1 MFSEAMGA
9 PDLLNPERRMLR
21 AMQLSEP
28 DRSWDLESLLA
39 ACEWT
44 DQAVAVGAGH
54 GLQNHGFVA
63 VDERV
68 LREISLDLGG
78 DDAHKNGLLE
88 HRIWSWMND
97 HEDEHPPTMK
107 GLQEAFERHEAGPGV
122 GLLKQLGV
130 SIEGGLLVASNPD
143 EITRAIAERTDFL
156 TSLPA
161 LDDTLDQSLL
171 NHFSARKNL
180 IKVVERTV
188 RHWSLTAEG
197 QHVSSDDLQE
207 TVVISELTPELLQGE
222 AWKSAEFRAFDV
234 TLEAA
239 TPRTGRSHPMQALIE
254 RVRSIFLEM
263 GFSELVDDYVQSAGW
278 NMDAL
283 FIPQDHPAR
292 EMQDTF
298 YLDQPSSIKLD
309 DDVLQAWKSIHEHGG
324 ETGSTGW
331 GGTYSTEVSQR
342 PLLRTHTTVNTIQY
356 LAEHP
361 NEACRVFSVDRVF
374 RKEAID
380 RTHLPE
386 FHQIEGIIMEEDAN
400 LQMLVT
406 TLKTFYT
413 KMGYPEV
420 RVRPAYFPYT
430 EPSLE
435 IEVKWRGKWLEL
447 GGAGIFRPEVTEP
460 LGITS
465 PVLAWGMGLERLAM
479 LVLGLDDIRQ
489 LYISDLEWLRNQPV
503 L

>member
-1 MFSEAMGA
+1 MVELS
-9 PDLLNPERRMLR
+9 LLNPERRMLR
-21 AMQLSEP
+21 AMQADE
-28 DRSWDLESLLA
+28 RSAWHLNELLE
-39 ACEWT
+39 ACDWS

-54 GLQNHGFVA
+54 GLENRGLVTVEIATQAEVVLEASGQDA
-63 VDERV
+63 VN
-68 LREISLDLGG
+68 
-78 DDAHKNGLLE
+78 NGLLE
-88 HRIWSWMND
+88 ARLWSWMQA
-97 HEDEHPPTMK
+97 EQEPTMK
-107 GLQEAFERHEAGPGV
+107 GLQSAFERHEAGPGV

-130 SIEGGLLVASNPD
+130 SIEQGHLVAQDPSGI
-143 EITRAIAERTDFL
+143 ESTLAERTEFL
-156 TSLPA
+156 AMLPCA
-161 LDDTLDQSLL
+161 LTDDVRPMVEA
-171 NHFSARKNL
+171 FKARKGF
-180 IKVVERTV
+180 IAVVERTD
-188 RHWSLTAEG
+188 RSWSITEAGRTIPKDAL
-197 QHVSSDDLQE
+197 VE
-207 TVVISELTPELLQGE
+207 TTVINDITPELLQGE
-222 AWKSAEFRAFDV
+222 AWRSAEFRPFDV
-234 TLEAA
+234 TLEAS

-254 RVRSIFLEM
+254 RIRAVFLEM
-263 GFSELVDDYVQSAGW
+263 GFSELVDDYVQTAGW

-298 YLDQPSSIKLD
+298 YLDEPASLPLD
-309 DDVLQAWKSIHEHGG
+309 DTTMRHWKAVHEHGG
-324 ETGSTGW
+324 DTGSLGW
-331 GGTYSTEVSQR
+331 GGTFSMDIAQKG
-342 PLLRTHTTVNTIQY
+342 LLRTHTTVNTIQY
-356 LAEHP
+356 LAAHP
-361 NEACRVFSVDRVF
+361 AEACRMFSVDRVF

-386 FHQIEGIIMEEDAN
+386 FHQIEGIIMEEGAN

-406 TLKTFYT
+406 TLKTFYA

-435 IEVKWRGKWLEL
+435 IEVRWRGKWLEL

-489 LYISDLEWLRNQPV
+489 LYISDLEWLRNQPI

>member
-1 MFSEAMGA
+1 MDA
-9 PDLLNPERRMLR
+9 PNLLNPERRMLLQ
-21 AMQLSEP
+21 MQKNE
-28 DRSWDLESLLA
+28 RSSWSLDEILD
-39 ACEWT
+39 ACSWT

-54 GLQNHGFVA
+54 GLENHGYVSMNE
-63 VDERV
+63 VIITEIRLDENGKKA
-68 LREISLDLGG
+68 IAS
-78 DDAHKNGLLE
+78 GLLE
-88 HRIWSWMND
+88 QRLWDWMNSVK
-97 HEDEHPPTMK
+97 EPSMQA
-107 GLQEAFERHEAGPGV
+107 LQLNFERHEAGPGV

-130 SIEGGLLVASNPD
+130 SIDGGLLVATDASLIESTLKQRN
-143 EITRAIAERTDFL
+143 DFL
-156 TSLPA
+156 NSLPA
-161 LDDTLDQSLL
+161 DLGALDESMLKHFRQRKGLISSLEQTIRTW
-171 NHFSARKNL
+171 SITSSGKA
-180 IKVVERTV
+180 VENEK
-188 RHWSLTAEG
+188 LKEN
-197 QHVSSDDLQE
+197 
-207 TVVISELTPELLQGE
+207 VVISEITPELLQTD
-222 AWKSAEFRAFDV
+222 AWRDAEFRAFDV
-234 TLEAA
+234 TLEST
-239 TPRTGRSHPMQALIE
+239 TPRRGRAHPMQALIE
-254 RVRSIFLEM
+254 RIRSVFLEM
-263 GFSELVDDYVQSAGW
+263 GFSELVDDYVQTAGW

-298 YLDQPSSIKLD
+298 YLENPSKMELSDELMGK
-309 DDVLQAWKSIHEHGG
+309 WKSIHEDGG

-331 GGTYSTEVSQR
+331 GGSFSFDTAQR

-356 LAEHP
+356 LAQNP
-361 NEACRVFSVDRVF
+361 KDACRVFSVDRVF

-386 FHQIEGIIMEEDAN
+386 FHQIEGIIMEEGAN

-406 TLKTFYT
+406 TLKTFYA

-435 IEVKWRGKWLEL
+435 IEVKWHGKWLEL

-460 LGITS
+460 LGIES

-489 LYISDLEWLRNQPV
+489 LYISDLEWLRQQP
-503 L
+503 LL

>member
-1 MFSEAMGA
+1 MFSGVMGA
-9 PDLLNPERRMLR
+9 PNLLNPERRMLR

-28 DRSWDLESLLA
+28 TRMWDLSSILA

-63 VDERV
+63 VVED
-68 LREISLDLGG
+68 LSQEIKLDVEGEK
-78 DDAHKNGLLE
+78 AVENGLLE
-88 HRIWSWMND
+88 HRLWAWMQS
-97 HEDEHPPTMK
+97 EEAATM
-107 GLQEAFERHEAGPGV
+107 GALQQAFERHEAGPGV

-130 SIEGGLLVASNPD
+130 SIEGGALQFSNAE
-143 EITRAIAERTDFL
+143 EITAKIDARTAFL
-156 TSLPA
+156 GALPA
-161 LDDTLDQSLL
+161 EVSDVDADMLH
-171 NHFSARKNL
+171 HFSARKNL
-180 IKVVERTV
+180 IQIVEKTER
-188 RHWSLTAEG
+188 RWALTPQG
-197 QHVSSDDLQE
+197 QQVSPDELQE
-207 TVVISELTPELLQGE
+207 TNVIAELTPELLQGE
-222 AWKSAEFRAFDV
+222 DWKNAEYRAFDV
-234 TLEAA
+234 SLEAA

-254 RVRSIFLEM
+254 RIRSIFLEM

-298 YLDQPSSIKLD
+298 YLDNPATVELSEDLTA
-309 DDVLQAWKSIHEHGG
+309 AWKSIHESGG

-331 GGTYSTEVSQR
+331 GGTYSAEVSSR

-356 LAEHP
+356 LARHP
-361 NEACRVFSVDRVF
+361 TQACRVFSVDRVF

-386 FHQIEGIIMEEDAN
+386 FHQIEGIIMEEGAN

-406 TLKTFYT
+406 TLKTFYA

-460 LGITS
+460 LGIGS

-489 LYISDLEWLRNQPV
+489 LYVSDLEWLRNQPI

>member
-1 MFSEAMGA
+1 MGA

-21 AMQLSEP
+21 AMQLSEAE
-28 DRSWDLESLLA
+28 RSWDLESLLA
-39 ACEWT
+39 ACDWT

-54 GLQNHGFVA
+54 GLQNHGLVD
-63 VDERV
+63 VDEQV
-68 LREISLDLGG
+68 LREISLDVGG
-78 DDAHKNGLLE
+78 EDAHQSGLLE
-88 HRIWSWMND
+88 QRIWSWMNSLG
-97 HEDEHPPTMK
+97 EDESPSMK

-130 SIEGGLLVASNPD
+130 SLEGGFLVASNPD
-143 EITRAIAERTDFL
+143 EITDIIAQRAEFL
-156 TSLPA
+156 ASLPA
-161 LDDTLDQSLL
+161 LADTLDPAMLD
-171 NHFSARKNL
+171 HFSARKNL
-180 IKVVERTV
+180 VKAVERTV
-188 RHWSLTAEG
+188 RHWALTPEG
-197 QHVSSDDLQE
+197 QAVSSDELQE
-207 TVVISELTPELLQGE
+207 TVVITDLTPELLQGD
-222 AWKSAEFRAFDV
+222 AWKTAEFRAFDV
-234 TLEAA
+234 SLEAT

-254 RVRSIFLEM
+254 RIRAIFLEM

-298 YLDQPSSIKLD
+298 YLDQPSTIDLD
-309 DDVLQAWKSIHEHGG
+309 EDVMQAWKAIHEHGG

-331 GGTYSTEVSQR
+331 GGSYSTDVSKR
-342 PLLRTHTTVNTIQY
+342 PLLRTHTPVNTIQY

-361 NEACRVFSVDRVF
+361 TEACRVFSVDRVF

-386 FHQIEGIIMEEDAN
+386 FHQIEGIIMEEGAN

-406 TLKTFYT
+406 TLKTFYA

-489 LYISDLEWLRNQPV
+489 LYISDLEWLRNQPI

>member
-1 MFSEAMGA
+1 MD
-9 PDLLNPERRMLR
+9 PVNLLNPERRMLR
-21 AMQLSEP
+21 RMQE
-28 DRSWDLESLLA
+28 DNRSDWSLDEILT

-54 GLQNHGFVA
+54 GLENHGLVTVSETVSITVGLEA
-63 VDERV
+63 QGEQA
-68 LREISLDLGG
+68 REQ
-78 DDAHKNGLLE
+78 GLLE
-88 HRIWSWMND
+88 ARLWAWFRSED
-97 HEDEHPPTMK
+97 HPTMR
-107 GLQEAFERHEAGPGV
+107 GLQAAFERQEAGPGV

-130 SIEGGLLVASNPD
+130 AIQQGALIADDPERIDETLSNRQAFLASLPRPLDDSIQSLVD
-143 EITRAIAERTDFL
+143 EFRNRKGFVSLIERTDRRWSI
-156 TSLPA
+156 T
-161 LDDTLDQSLL
+161 DQGRIVPQESLL
-171 NHFSARKNL
+171 EQA
-180 IKVVERTV
+180 
-188 RHWSLTAEG
+188 
-197 QHVSSDDLQE
+197 
-207 TVVISELTPELLQGE
+207 VITEITPELLQSE
-222 AWKSAEFRAFDV
+222 AWKNAEFRPFDV
-234 TLEAA
+234 TLEST

-254 RVRSIFLEM
+254 RIRTVFLEM
-263 GFSELVDDYVQSAGW
+263 GFSELVDDYVQTAGW

-298 YLDQPSSIKLD
+298 YLDSPASLPIDEKVMGL
-309 DDVLQAWKSIHEHGG
+309 WKAIHEHGG
-324 ETGSTGW
+324 DTGSLGW
-331 GGTYSTEVSQR
+331 GGSFSTDTAQKG
-342 PLLRTHTTVNTIQY
+342 LLRTHTTVNTIQY
-356 LAEHP
+356 LAAHP
-361 NEACRVFSVDRVF
+361 TEACRVFSVDRVF

-386 FHQIEGIIMEEDAN
+386 FHQIEGIIMEEGAN

-406 TLKTFYT
+406 TLKTFYA

-435 IEVKWRGKWLEL
+435 IEVRWRGKWLEL

-460 LGITS
+460 LGITT

-489 LYISDLEWLRNQPV
+489 LYISDLEWLRNQPI

>member
-1 MFSEAMGA
+1 
-9 PDLLNPERRMLR
+9 
-21 AMQLSEP
+21 
-28 DRSWDLESLLA
+28 
-39 ACEWT
+39 
-44 DQAVAVGAGH
+44 
-54 GLQNHGFVA
+54 
-63 VDERV
+63 
-68 LREISLDLGG
+68 
-78 DDAHKNGLLE
+78 
-88 HRIWSWMND
+88 
-97 HEDEHPPTMK
+97 
-107 GLQEAFERHEAGPGV
+107 
-122 GLLKQLGV
+122 
-130 SIEGGLLVASNPD
+130 
-143 EITRAIAERTDFL
+143 
-156 TSLPA
+156 
-161 LDDTLDQSLL
+161 
-171 NHFSARKNL
+171 
-180 IKVVERTV
+180 
-188 RHWSLTAEG
+188 
-197 QHVSSDDLQE
+197 
-207 TVVISELTPELLQGE
+207 
-222 AWKSAEFRAFDV
+222 
-234 TLEAA
+234 
-239 TPRTGRSHPMQALIE
+239 MQALIE
-254 RVRSIFLEM
+254 RIRSVFLEM

-298 YLDQPSSIKLD
+298 YLDEPASIDLD
-309 DDVLQAWKSIHEHGG
+309 EDVMQLWKNIHEHGG

-331 GGTYSTEVSQR
+331 GGSYSTDVSKR
-342 PLLRTHTTVNTIQY
+342 ALLRTHTTVNTIQY

-361 NEACRVFSVDRVF
+361 KAACRVFSVDRVF

-386 FHQIEGIIMEEDAN
+386 FHQIEGIIMEEGAN

-406 TLKTFYT
+406 TLKTFYA

-435 IEVKWRGKWLEL
+435 IEVKWRGRWLEL

-489 LYISDLEWLRNQPV
+489 LYISDLEWLRQQPI